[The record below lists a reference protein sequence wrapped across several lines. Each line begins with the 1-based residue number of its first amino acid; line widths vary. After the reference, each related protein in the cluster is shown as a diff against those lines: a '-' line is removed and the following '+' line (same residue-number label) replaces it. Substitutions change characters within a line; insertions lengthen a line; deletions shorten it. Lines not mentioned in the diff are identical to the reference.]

1 MQQERSSRTALA
13 FLTASVVPAL
23 GFAVL
28 YPLSGELDWRS
39 GLGTFVVTYYFSAV
53 ATGFL
58 GLPAFQLCHELLHV
72 RPLFLFR

>member
-39 GLGTFVVTYYFSAV
+39 GFGTFFVTYYFSAV
-53 ATGFL
+53 ARGFEPTL
-58 GLPAFQLCHELLHV
+58 QLEDIRYEWSRENV
-72 RPLFLFR
+72 A